1 MKKRRT
7 LDEKGLP
14 VVEVR
19 NRDGIYV
26 PEYDASAI
34 HRLKADE
41 LSIEQTAKHRNVPG
55 SNPYAGA
62 TVVDAKQ
69 LRKRSGL
76 DYLRTLSAEI
86 KKRKT
91 DE

>member
-14 VVEVR
+14 IVEVR
-19 NRDGIYV
+19 NRDGIYE
-26 PEYDASAI
+26 PEYDSAAV

-41 LSIEQTAKHRNVPG
+41 LSIDLTAKHRRVPG
-55 SNPYAGA
+55 SNPYGDSNVA
-62 TVVDAKQ
+62 DAKK

>member
-7 LDEKGLP
+7 LNEKGLP

-19 NRDGIYV
+19 NRDGIYE
-26 PEYDASAI
+26 PEYDSAAVR
-34 HRLKADE
+34 RLKADE
-41 LSIEQTAKHRNVPG
+41 LSIQETARRPRVPG
-55 SNPYAGA
+55 TNPYGDA
-62 TVVDAKQ
+62 TVTDSKK

-86 KKRKT
+86 KKRKA